1 MAVRGSRGAQQRAR
15 TEAERARLY
24 AARTFWHQKQLRRR
38 RRDNAIAGALGGLV
52 VIGAVVSQTVLGFTA
67 APEPAPTPTSSSVP
81 TTTPAPTPTLTG
93 APIESPTPAPTL
105 TPDE

>member
-24 AARTFWHQKQLRRR
+24 AARSGWHEKQLGRR
-38 RRDNAIAGALGGLV
+38 RRDNWIAAVVGGLI
-52 VIGAVVSQTVLGFTA
+52 VIGAIVSQTVLGQATA
-67 APEPAPTPTSSSVP
+67 PAPTPSPTSSEAPSTSPEPSPTMTDGQAVTPSPVP
-81 TTTPAPTPTLTG
+81 TQ
-93 APIESPTPAPTL
+93 